1 MLYQLDKVKL
11 KKMGKRPAR
20 CYTRVKG
27 PANTRVGKY
36 VRGVPDSRIRAYDTG
51 NRKGDFPLHVHLVSK
66 DRCQIRHTALEATR
80 IAVNRHLQR
89 HLGVEN
95 YHMTIRIH
103 PHHILRENKMMAVAG
118 ADRIQDGMRRSF
130 GKPTDRAAR
139 VKEGQELVT
148 VRTFAENYHITLDA
162 LKRGADRF
170 PTPCKYKISKGEEII
185 KEMQKSGKQF
195 LKVVQKSKKPADE
208 AQEGEEPVVDGAQPG
223 EERVD
228 EAQAGEKQ
236 N

>member
-1 MLYQLDKVKL
+1 
-11 KKMGKRPAR
+11 MGKRPAR
-20 CYTRVKG
+20 CYTKVSG

-51 NRKGDFPLHVHLVSK
+51 NRKGDFPVDVHLVSTDK
-66 DRCQIRHTALEATR
+66 CQVRHTALEAAR

-89 HLGVEN
+89 NLGIEN

-148 VRTFAENYHITLDA
+148 VRTFAENYHIAKAA

-170 PTPCKYKISKGEEII
+170 PTKCTYKIGKGEELV
-185 KEMQKSGKQF
+185 KEIEKTGKF
-195 LKVVQKSKKPADE
+195 TKVVVKAKKPEEEDKSDE
-208 AQEGEEPVVDGAQPG
+208 ESDEETAEATTEEDQSGEEQ
-223 EERVD
+223 E
-228 EAQAGEKQ
+228 
-236 N
+236 

>member
-1 MLYQLDKVKL
+1 
-11 KKMGKRPAR
+11 MGKRPAR
-20 CYTRVKG
+20 CYTRVRG

-36 VRGVPDSRIRAYDTG
+36 VRGAPDSRIRAYDTG

-118 ADRIQDGMRRSF
+118 ADRIQDGMRLSF

-148 VRTFAENYHITLDA
+148 VRTSVENYYITLDA
-162 LKRGADRF
+162 LKRGEDRF
-170 PTPCKYKISKGEEII
+170 PTPCKYKIGKGEELV
-185 KEMQKSGKQF
+185 KEMQKTGKQF
-195 LKVVQKSKKPADE
+195 LKVVQKSKKQVDE
-208 AQEGEEPVVDGAQPG
+208 VPEG

-228 EAQAGEKQ
+228 EAQAADEEQVDEAQAADEEQ